1 MIAVP
6 PITLNAWLDDGSIEW
21 IKRAFPSE
29 IEDIL
34 LTDEFDANDYEYM
47 EVNVKVMMKND
58 WIDVHVPVLL
68 EKC

>member
-34 LTDEFDANDYEYM
+34 LTDEFDANDYEYGG
-47 EVNVKVMMKND
+47 ECESD
-58 WIDVHVPVLL
+58 DEERLD
-68 EKC
+68 